1 MLLSMQ
7 KVPEKT
13 PVSKLPWTYLLNIVA
28 SGNADAYVVSVEE
41 CGGVTR

>member
-13 PVSKLPWTYLLNIVA
+13 PVSKLPWTYLLDLVA
-28 SGNADAYVVSVEE
+28 TSNADDYVVSVEE
-41 CGGVTR
+41 CEG